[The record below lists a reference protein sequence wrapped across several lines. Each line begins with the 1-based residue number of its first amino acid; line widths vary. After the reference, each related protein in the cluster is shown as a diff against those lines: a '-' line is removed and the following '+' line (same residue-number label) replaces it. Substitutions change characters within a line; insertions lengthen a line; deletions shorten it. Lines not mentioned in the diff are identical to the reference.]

1 MAALLGECATQRQQD
16 QQVLLSRIA
25 DVEKRIT
32 SKLSYTQKD
41 IPEYHKDMSERDDA
55 GALLSERDLL
65 CKWIALDQ
73 ETGMFL
79 VLPVTTDDPVVAAY
93 LRGQPTN
100 AYMLDFLRLVT
111 DIGDQVVDLGA
122 HVGTFAIGAAVSGRR
137 VIAVDANRQHIALL
151 DRSIKINGLDNVV
164 LCHGAIAAGEGVVR
178 FREDGLFG
186 AVDYSGNSS
195 GTIPVPAKRL
205 DDVIENLGRGRV
217 RLLKMDIEGSEFDAI
232 LTGERLFA
240 QDRPMV
246 WFESNGPT
254 LRNAGNSIEELRSLF
269 ERYGYRCFRQEGE
282 RWIYAPP
289 EQIQPEAWVDMFAMC
304 EPDWSRWSA
313 RIDWSWSPNLILE
326 KSRQWAALPHEHTR
340 DHLLA
345 QIEAHG
351 LDVEVQDGLE
361 QIRQTMVTTGRSAA

>member
-1 MAALLGECATQRQQD
+1 
-16 QQVLLSRIA
+16 
-25 DVEKRIT
+25 
-32 SKLSYTQKD
+32 
-41 IPEYHKDMSERDDA
+41 
-55 GALLSERDLL
+55 
-65 CKWIALDQ
+65 
-73 ETGMFL
+73 
-79 VLPVTTDDPVVAAY
+79 
-93 LRGQPTN
+93 
-100 AYMLDFLRLVT
+100 
-111 DIGDQVVDLGA
+111 
-122 HVGTFAIGAAVSGRR
+122 
-137 VIAVDANRQHIALL
+137 
-151 DRSIKINGLDNVV
+151 
-164 LCHGAIAAGEGVVR
+164 
-178 FREDGLFG
+178 
-186 AVDYSGNSS
+186 
-195 GTIPVPAKRL
+195 
-205 DDVIENLGRGRV
+205 
-217 RLLKMDIEGSEFDAI
+217 
-232 LTGERLFA
+232 
-240 QDRPMV
+240 MV

-254 LRNAGNSIEELRSLF
+254 LRNAGSSIEDLRSLF